1 MGNKIVTGVHPVSAE
16 GPGSDWPASSSNNGR
31 SDDARAIP
39 LASRIGNLDTRRDCP
54 VSRVSFRTARLR
66 LLLSLELFTMNIGL
80 FGGTF
85 DPVHRGHLAF
95 AQEALDRY
103 KLHRIYFVPAHI
115 PPHKQHQPLSPFV
128 HRFAMLALATA
139 RQKAFIPS
147 LLEAP
152 EEDAA
157 AIRTNPIRS
166 NPVRNN
172 NVRNNNNVRSNLVRN
187 NNNNGGQEK
196 PNYTIDTVR
205 RLKQSFKASDKLF
218 VLIGMDAFA
227 DIAKWHQAEA
237 LFRECEFVVA
247 NRPGYSL
254 ADVANALPE
263 SLRPRP
269 EVTKPFHKHAA
280 TGDLVLKGA
289 TIHLLG
295 DLHQAA
301 SATAIRQ
308 AAAVGKP
315 LGRFV
320 DALVAEYLQK
330 IGLYRAA
337 KQSSHFDGLR
347 TGSGDSR
354 QVAGARNAPA
364 SPRK

>member
-1 MGNKIVTGVHPVSAE
+1 
-16 GPGSDWPASSSNNGR
+16 
-31 SDDARAIP
+31 
-39 LASRIGNLDTRRDCP
+39 
-54 VSRVSFRTARLR
+54 
-66 LLLSLELFTMNIGL
+66 MNIGL

-95 AQEALDRY
+95 AQEAMDRY
-103 KLHRIYFVPAHI
+103 KLHRIYFVPANI

-152 EEDAA
+152 EEGAA

-166 NPVRNN
+166 SP
-172 NVRNNNNVRSNLVRN
+172 VRSNLVRN
-187 NNNNGGQEK
+187 NYNNGGPEK
-196 PNYTIDTVR
+196 PSYTIDTVR
-205 RLKQSFKASDKLF
+205 RLKKSFKASHKLF

-337 KQSSHFDGLR
+337 KQSSPFDGLR

-354 QVAGARNAPA
+354 QVAGARNVPAP
-364 SPRK
+364 PRKR